1 MTSPETAYRVN
12 EQIKIREVRLIDQ
25 HSEQIGVVTI
35 EDARRRALDAQL
47 DLVEVAPNSKPPVCR
62 IMDYGKFKYEIRKKH
77 AGAKHHETQL
87 HEVRVRP
94 KISDHDLSYK
104 IDKAREFIIKGDK
117 VQVNCQFRGRELAH
131 PELGERV
138 CVKVVKSVEDVAKVE
153 RPLKLEGKRMT
164 VLLTK
169 R

>member
-1 MTSPETAYRVN
+1 M
-12 EQIKIREVRLIDQ
+12 RLIDERM
-25 HSEQIGVVTI
+25 EQIGVVTI
-35 EDARRRALDAQL
+35 EEARRRATEAQL

-77 AGAKHHETQL
+77 HGTRHHETQL

-104 IDKAREFIIKGDK
+104 IDKAREFIHRGDK

-131 PELGERV
+131 PELGEEV
-138 CVKVVKSVEDVAKVE
+138 CQKVLKAIEDVAKIE